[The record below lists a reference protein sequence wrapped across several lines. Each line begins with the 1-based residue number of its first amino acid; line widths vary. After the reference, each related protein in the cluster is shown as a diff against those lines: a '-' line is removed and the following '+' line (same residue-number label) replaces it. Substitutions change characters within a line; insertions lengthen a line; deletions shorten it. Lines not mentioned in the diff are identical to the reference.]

1 MTLVIA
7 TATQTE
13 MKAVLLG
20 FNRRGRIGCKLPG
33 MGGCCESPVNNHHCL
48 LAITGVGPVNAA
60 LSIGRILGECK
71 GISGV
76 LNLGVAG
83 SFDLEQAPLGS
94 IVAADSEVWPEYGLR
109 TADGVDPEGIKFPV
123 WEYSGVDGRY
133 SVWDRIELDSEKGF
147 RMLNLSPPKDLLS
160 GTSMTVSGV
169 TGTEERARMLMER
182 YKPLTENMEGFSLA
196 LACLQAGI
204 PFLEL
209 RTVSN
214 LVGSRKPEHW
224 KLDDALQAL
233 GRHAREL
240 FV

>member
-20 FNRRGRIGCKLPG
+20 FNRRGRIGCKFPHAG
-33 MGGCCESPVNNHHCL
+33 QYCESPVNKHHCL
-48 LAITGVGPVNAA
+48 LAVTGVGPVNAA
-60 LSIGRILGECK
+60 LSIGRILGERK
-71 GISGV
+71 DITGV

-94 IVAADSEVWPEYGLR
+94 VVAADLEIWPEYGLH
-109 TADGVDPEGIKFPV
+109 TAEGIDPEGIKFPV
-123 WEYSGVDGRY
+123 WEYSGVEGKY
-133 SVWDRIELDSEKGF
+133 SVWDRIELESEKGF
-147 RMLNLSPPKDLLS
+147 RMLNLSPPKDLLR
-160 GTSMTVSGV
+160 GASMTVSGV
-169 TGTEERARMLMER
+169 TGTEERARMLIER
-182 YKPLTENMEGFSLA
+182 YNSLTENMEGFSLA
-196 LACLQAGI
+196 LACLQSGI

>member
-20 FNRRGRIGCKLPG
+20 FNRRGRIGCKFPAV
-33 MGGCCESPVNNHHCL
+33 GGCCKTPVNNHECL
-48 LAITGVGPVNAA
+48 LAVTGVGPVNAA

-71 GISGV
+71 GITGV

-94 IVAADSEVWPEYGLR
+94 LVTADSEIWPEYGLH
-109 TADGVDPEGIKFPV
+109 TAEGIDPEGIKFPV
-123 WEYSGVDGRY
+123 WEYYGVGGQQTI
-133 SVWDRIELDSEKGF
+133 WDTLPLEPEKAF
-147 RMLNLSPPKDLLS
+147 RQLNLSTPGDLLE
-160 GTSMTVSGV
+160 GASMTVSGV
-169 TGTEERARMLMER
+169 TGTEERARMLQKR
-182 YKPLTENMEGFSLA
+182 YNPLTENMEGFSLA

-233 GRHAREL
+233 GRHARGL

>member
-20 FNRRGRIGCKLPG
+20 FNRRGRVGCKLPITG
-33 MGGCCESPVNNHHCL
+33 ECCESPVNGHRCL
-48 LAITGVGPVNAA
+48 LVVTGVGPVNAA
-60 LSIGRILGECK
+60 LSIGRVLGENKDVC
-71 GISGV
+71 GV
-76 LNLGVAG
+76 VNLGVAG

-94 IVAADSEVWPEYGLR
+94 VVAADSEIWPEYGLH
-109 TADGVDPEGIKFPV
+109 TAEGIDPRGIKFPV
-123 WEYSGVDGRY
+123 LEYTGVDGQY
-133 SVWDRIELDSEKGF
+133 SVWDRIELEPEKGF
-147 RMLNLSPPKDLLS
+147 RLLKLSAPKDLLK
-160 GTSMTVSGV
+160 GASMTVSGV
-169 TGTEERARMLMER
+169 TGTEERARMLTER
-182 YKPLTENMEGFSLA
+182 YAPLTENMEGFSLA